1 MQTANPELMAG
12 ALDNL
17 MRFLLTGCR
26 HSARRAAILLE
37 RLAAAPDTD
46 ADLELTCQRMSD
58 SLADGAGRAD
68 APMPGARPVGQER
81 RHV

>member
-26 HSARRAAILLE
+26 HSAGRAALLLE

-46 ADLELTCQRMSD
+46 VDLELACQRMSD
-58 SLADGAGRAD
+58 RLA
-68 APMPGARPVGQER
+68 ER
-81 RHV
+81 RDDASAPPRAGGRKGGEPRHV